1 MAVFVSSVSLRE
13 GYSDDDDDWIKWL
26 RQAVARSGRRHGTR
40 RAAECECRWLL
51 PPFAVCAFHRISV
64 MTHPAAASKGSSF
77 NKHRLIVYAARP
89 SSTIATLLLAEVFNV
104 GFHLSP
110 AIRSS
115 TSILKMRLVSLLF
128 SCSFQTNHCLR
139 LSIHNEWTFP
149 EFDVLN
155 DLVAW
160 KPRRCDVTGL
170 QDFRSDTPSCFL
182 PFFSFGVN
190 IIRTMFASGY
200 WTNCLAMEE
209 FHPSIKKRKRRRD
222 DFLILFPFLGSGLNS
237 ADSLCL

>member
-1 MAVFVSSVSLRE
+1 MAVFVSSVSSRE

-115 TSILKMRLVSLLF
+115 TSIPKMRLVSLLF

-155 DLVAW
+155 GLGCVKTPSLW
-160 KPRRCDVTGL
+160 CHRPTGL
-170 QDFRSDTPSCFL
+170 SFRHAILFSSFFFFWREYNTNDVCLGLLNKL
-182 PFFSFGVN
+182 PGDGRVS
-190 IIRTMFASGY
+190 
-200 WTNCLAMEE
+200 
-209 FHPSIKKRKRRRD
+209 SINQKKKKKRRFSNSFPVSRKRTE
-222 DFLILFPFLGSGLNS
+222 
-237 ADSLCL
+237 

>member
-1 MAVFVSSVSLRE
+1 ML
-13 GYSDDDDDWIKWL
+13 
-26 RQAVARSGRRHGTR
+26 
-40 RAAECECRWLL
+40 
-51 PPFAVCAFHRISV
+51 
-64 MTHPAAASKGSSF
+64 
-77 NKHRLIVYAARP
+77 
-89 SSTIATLLLAEVFNV
+89 TLV

-155 DLVAW
+155 
-160 KPRRCDVTGL
+160 GL
-170 QDFRSDTPSCFL
+170 GCVKTPSLWCHRPTRLSFRHAIL
-182 PFFSFGVN
+182 FSSFFSFGVN

-209 FHPSIKKRKRRRD
+209 FHPSIKKKRRRD

-237 ADSLCL
+237 ADSCVYRLCCL